1 MRIQSVLGMLFMPA
15 FPGQFFLHFL
25 LFLCYNSY
33 QVYRSMSYIVTFLHM
48 YISYNDHS
56 HPLTSSLGSLY
67 LLTFL
72 YFQSVFFI
80 GITQLNLLLLPPIN
94 SESLRLLTSDV
105 KVIPIGLLSLLSVVV
120 FKPLLW
126 ALLYASS
133 HFLCLLSFNG
143 NLKFLIKMSY
153 ITFFLPF
160 SPSFPFVSPLQS
172 FSS

>member
-48 YISYNDHS
+48 YISYNNHS
-56 HPLTSSLGSLY
+56 HPLTSSLCSLY

-94 SESLRLLTSDV
+94 SESLRLLTFV
-105 KVIPIGLLSLLSVVV
+105 
-120 FKPLLW
+120 
-126 ALLYASS
+126 SS
-133 HFLCLLSFNG
+133 HCSGLFYMHLLIFYAFYLLMG
-143 NLKFLIKMSY
+143 I
-153 ITFFLPF
+153 
-160 SPSFPFVSPLQS
+160 
-172 FSS
+172 

>member
-1 MRIQSVLGMLFMPA
+1 MVWAEQLVPCAVCTMYLKQEATGVTTEESFCVARSNRHQPLRICMRIQSVLGMLFMPA

-94 SESLRLLTSDV
+94 SESLRLLTFV
-105 KVIPIGLLSLLSVVV
+105 
-120 FKPLLW
+120 
-126 ALLYASS
+126 SS
-133 HFLCLLSFNG
+133 HCSGLFYMHLLIFYAFYLLMG
-143 NLKFLIKMSY
+143 I
-153 ITFFLPF
+153 
-160 SPSFPFVSPLQS
+160 
-172 FSS
+172 

>member
-1 MRIQSVLGMLFMPA
+1 MVWAEQLVPCAVCTMYLKQEATGVTTEESFCVARSNRHQPLRICMRIQSVLGMLFMPA

-56 HPLTSSLGSLY
+56 HPLTSSLCSLY

-80 GITQLNLLLLPPIN
+80 GITQLNLLLLPQ
-94 SESLRLLTSDV
+94 STLRVSVCWPLML
-105 KVIPIGLLSLLSVVV
+105 KWSLLD
-120 FKPLLW
+120 
-126 ALLYASS
+126 YY
-133 HFLCLLSFNG
+133 H
-143 NLKFLIKMSY
+143 SY
-153 ITFFLPF
+153 L
-160 SPSFPFVSPLQS
+160 
-172 FSS
+172 